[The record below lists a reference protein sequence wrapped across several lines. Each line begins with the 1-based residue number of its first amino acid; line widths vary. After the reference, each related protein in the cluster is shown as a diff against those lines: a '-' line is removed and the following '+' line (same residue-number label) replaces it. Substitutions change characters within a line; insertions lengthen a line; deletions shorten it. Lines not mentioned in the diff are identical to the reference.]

1 MSLSWSWILVGSCLL
16 LSPIKL
22 ILILPFLTI
31 GIRYLC
37 EVGYLSLP
45 RSRIALAY
53 VLLMMPSL
61 ALSTFRTLLDTTEDD
76 TDGGH
81 GGCIVVDISGPTIR
95 RSVSATDVYCDIRR
109 SDRLSCQVIVG
120 RPKKVFWWNAS
131 LAA

>member
-22 ILILPFLTI
+22 ILSLPFLTI

-37 EVGYLSLP
+37 EVGYLALP

-61 ALSTFRTLLDTTEDD
+61 ALSTFSTLLDTTLPLQTLVSQKTILMVD
-76 TDGGH
+76 T
-81 GGCIVVDISGPTIR
+81 VV
-95 RSVSATDVYCDIRR
+95 V
-109 SDRLSCQVIVG
+109 LSLVIILSEWEHQV
-120 RPKKVFWWNAS
+120 
-131 LAA
+131 